1 VETVIKF
8 AKKLLP
14 SKVVSKLLPFYH
26 FLLAITGAVIYRFPS
41 NSVKVVAVTG
51 TKGKSSTVEIAN
63 AILEEAGFR
72 TAILSTIRF
81 KIGNESKP
89 NLLKMTTPGRF
100 FVQKFIRDAV
110 NAKCDYVVLE
120 MSSEAAKQ
128 FRHKFISYDALIF
141 TNLSPEHIESH
152 GSYENYV
159 NAKLSIGKE
168 LEKSGKQN
176 RALVVNADE
185 KESERFLK
193 LKIPTKLS
201 YSLDESAYKTEKGKI
216 SFNFDGQVLS
226 APLEGKF
233 NIYNCL
239 AGATY
244 AKSQG
249 IDTET
254 IKKAL
259 EKIKIIR
266 GRVEHINC
274 GQDFDVVVDYAHT
287 ADSLEKLYQ
296 AFPNQRKIA
305 VLGNTGGGRDTWK
318 RPVMA
323 EVADKYCNYIILT
336 NEDPY
341 DEDPREIIN
350 QMIPGIKNHKP
361 EIIMDR
367 RGAIEAALRAASPS
381 SVVLITGKGTDP
393 FIMGP
398 NGSKTPWDDAT
409 VVREELSKL
418 LKKK

>member
-1 VETVIKF
+1 MTGLFQVS
-8 AKKLLP
+8 LP
-14 SKVVSKLLPFYH
+14 PPV
-26 FLLAITGAVIYRFPS
+26 FP
-41 NSVKVVAVTG
+41 N
-51 TKGKSSTVEIAN
+51 
-63 AILEEAGFR
+63 
-72 TAILSTIRF
+72 
-81 KIGNESKP
+81 
-89 NLLKMTTPGRF
+89 
-100 FVQKFIRDAV
+100 
-110 NAKCDYVVLE
+110 
-120 MSSEAAKQ
+120 
-128 FRHKFISYDALIF
+128 
-141 TNLSPEHIESH
+141 
-152 GSYENYV
+152 
-159 NAKLSIGKE
+159 
-168 LEKSGKQN
+168 
-176 RALVVNADE
+176 
-185 KESERFLK
+185 
-193 LKIPTKLS
+193 
-201 YSLDESAYKTEKGKI
+201 
-216 SFNFDGQVLS
+216 
-226 APLEGKF
+226 
-233 NIYNCL
+233 
-239 AGATY
+239 
-244 AKSQG
+244 
-249 IDTET
+249 
-254 IKKAL
+254 
-259 EKIKIIR
+259 
-266 GRVEHINC
+266 
-274 GQDFDVVVDYAHT
+274 T